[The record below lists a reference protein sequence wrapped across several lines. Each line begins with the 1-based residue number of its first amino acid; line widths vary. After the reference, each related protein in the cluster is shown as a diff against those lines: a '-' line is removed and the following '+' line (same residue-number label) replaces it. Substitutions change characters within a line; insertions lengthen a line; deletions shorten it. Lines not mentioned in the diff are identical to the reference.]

1 LARKRKDDPW
11 AALTVSEP
19 ISVKLQDGTAV
30 TGTLWM
36 HPSRKGRFEV
46 EYKGVRK
53 SDERSDYRGE
63 EHIRMIA
70 VVLLKELAEEWYNP

>member
-1 LARKRKDDPW
+1 
-11 AALTVSEP
+11 
-19 ISVKLQDGTAV
+19 
-30 TGTLWM
+30 M

-53 SDERSDYRGE
+53 SDERSDYRSE